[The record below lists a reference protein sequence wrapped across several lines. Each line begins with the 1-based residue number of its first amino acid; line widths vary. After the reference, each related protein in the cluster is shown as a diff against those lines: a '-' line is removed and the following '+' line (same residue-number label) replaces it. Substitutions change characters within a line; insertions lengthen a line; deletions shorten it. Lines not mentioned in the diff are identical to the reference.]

1 MVSVQVVKYMG
12 TESIDKLLHLAQ
24 NYLAGKEAP

>member
-1 MVSVQVVKYMG
+1 MISVQVVKYMG

-24 NYLAGKEAP
+24 NSLAGKDGP